1 MAEWLGVSGAMAALA
16 ARTHAV
22 AHGTAGNLDA
32 PAFVRRATA
41 WRQAFAAVPG
51 TTVALYLESTAEFAA
66 ALFGA
71 WHAGKHVVLP
81 GDTRAETLAALAGR
95 ADARAGDLPGGVRP
109 QARDAHGAAA
119 PGWPPL
125 DPRSTQVTLFTSGS
139 TGAPGAIVKQLSQLE
154 AEVQAL
160 QAAFG
165 AGVPAQARVLATV
178 SHQHIY
184 GLLFCVLWPLAA
196 ARPMPADRL
205 AFHEEI
211 VRACDGTPA
220 VLVTSP
226 AHLRRMPPAL
236 DWAPARASLH
246 AVFSSGGPLPPE
258 AAADAL
264 RHFGLAPVEVFGSSE
279 TGGIAWRQRA
289 RHDERWTPL
298 PGVQWRL
305 QDGFLAVR
313 SAHLPDDGWY
323 LCADQV
329 QPAGDGGFALAGRA
343 DRIVKIEEK
352 RISLTQVEQV
362 LQQSPLVREARVVLL
377 ELDIGMRLGAAVVP
391 SDGGAALLAGQGRAA
406 LLAALRAVLASAVDA
421 LALPRRWSFADAL
434 PCNAQGKTT
443 EAMLRDM
450 FRRVLPAVRWQAGGD
465 AMSASAELD
474 ISEDLAVFDG
484 HFPGSPIVPGVAQ
497 VDWVM
502 ALAPA
507 RLPVPPRAQ
516 FRRLETLKFQA
527 VIMPGTTVQLAL
539 TWQPERNALAFRLS
553 SAQGPH
559 ASGRIVFGDAHV

>member
-1 MAEWLGVSGAMAALA
+1 MAEWLGIGGLMAALP
-16 ARTHAV
+16 ARAHVV
-22 AHGTAGNLDA
+22 AHGEDGSLDA
-32 PAFVRRATA
+32 PAFVARAAA
-41 WRQAFAAVPG
+41 WREAFAAAPG
-51 TTVALYLESTAEFAA
+51 ASVALYAESTAEFAA

-81 GDTRAETLAALAGR
+81 GDTRAETLAALDGHA
-95 ADARAGDLPGGVRP
+95 AVRAGDLPGGIRP
-109 QARDAHGAAA
+109 RQHAACAA
-119 PGWPPL
+119 PEWPRL
-125 DPRSTQVTLFTSGS
+125 DPRATRVTMFTSGS
-139 TGAPGAIVKQLSQLE
+139 TGAPGAIVKHLSQLE

-165 AGVPAQARVLATV
+165 AAVPARARVLATV

-196 ARPMPADRL
+196 ARAMPAARL

-211 VRACDGTPA
+211 VRACGDGAPA

-236 DWAPARASLH
+236 DWAPARAALH

-264 RHFGLAPVEVFGSSE
+264 RHLGHAPVEVFGSSE

-313 SAHLPDDGWY
+313 SAHLPDDGWH
-323 LCADQV
+323 LCADRA

-352 RISLTQVEQV
+352 RVSLTQVEQA
-362 LQQSPLVREARVVLL
+362 LQQSALVREARVVLL
-377 ELDIGMRLGAAVVP
+377 ELDSGMRLGAVVVP
-391 SDGGAALLAGQGRAA
+391 SEGGAAMLAGAGRAA
-406 LLAALRAVLASAVDA
+406 LLAALRADLAPAVDA
-421 LALPRRWSFADAL
+421 LALPRRWSFAEAL

-443 EAMLRDM
+443 EAMLRDV
-450 FRRVLPAVRWQAGGD
+450 FRRVLPVARWQPSPD
-465 AMSASAELD
+465 ALSASAELE
-474 ISEDLAVFDG
+474 IGADLAVFDG
-484 HFPGSPIVPGVAQ
+484 HFPGSPIAPGVAQ

-502 ALAPA
+502 ALAPE

-527 VIMPGTTVQLAL
+527 VIVPGSTVQLAL